1 MKKMTLLSLV
11 AIAVLFTACDE
22 KTKNSAKEMASS
34 ATKTV
39 QDAATNA
46 VEATKETAKKATQT
60 VAKATES
67 VKEATTKAVE
77 STKETATK
85 VTEAA
90 KEAVSTENEL
100 GKKTYAKCVVC
111 HGKTGT
117 TKALGK
123 SAVIAGQPATDLEA
137 KIRAYKAGTR
147 SVAGMGKLMTGQ
159 VASMN
164 DETIKAIAKYIS
176 EL

>member
-1 MKKMTLLSLV
+1 MTLLSL
-11 AIAVLFTACDE
+11 ATIAVLFTACDE
-22 KTKNSAKEMASS
+22 KTKNDVKEMASS

-39 QDAATNA
+39 QETATKA
-46 VEATKETAKKATQT
+46 VEATKETA
-60 VAKATES
+60 VKATEA
-67 VKEATTKAVE
+67 VKETASKTVE
-77 STKETATK
+77 STKEVASK
-85 VTEAA
+85 ATEAV

-123 SAVIAGQPATDLEA
+123 SAVIAGQSAADLET
-137 KIRAYKAGTR
+137 KLKAYKAGTR

-159 VASMN
+159 VASM
-164 DETIKAIAKYIS
+164 DDATIKAVATYIS
-176 EL
+176 GL